1 MAEPLEVPPVASDAP
16 PIGAPITGPA
26 TAEMILLNAAS
37 LFRRD
42 GYRKVTTRDLGRA
55 VGIRGPSVY
64 YHFKTKEDI
73 LYGICTES
81 LRRISERVATAA
93 ATVVEPLPRLR
104 TMIEAHIS
112 DLLDERDMHATTF
125 MEMRWL
131 SGDLQRNVAAQ
142 RDRYETMFV
151 DAIKGGQD
159 DGSLRSDIGAR
170 DLTLALL
177 GLMNWTVFWYRP
189 GGALSSHDLAGLLS
203 NLFLEGASPR
213 R

>member
-1 MAEPLEVPPVASDAP
+1 VPPDGGAP
-16 PIGAPITGPA
+16 TAINVSPIGLPIDGHA
-26 TAEMILLNAAS
+26 TAELILLNAAL

-73 LYGICTES
+73 LYGVCTES
-81 LRRISERVATAA
+81 LRRISERVASAA
-93 ATVVEPLPRLR
+93 DAVAEPLPRLR
-104 TMIEAHIS
+104 TMIEAHVQ

-131 SGDLQRNVAAQ
+131 SGDLQRDVTAQ
-142 RDRYETMFV
+142 RYAYEAMFV
-151 DAIKGGQD
+151 EAIEATQS
-159 DGSLRSDIGAR
+159 DGSIRSDAGAR

-189 GGALSSHDLAGLLS
+189 DGALSSPEIAGLLLR
-203 NLFLEGASPR
+203 LFLEGALPR
-213 R
+213 